1 MSKHNRLQS
10 AQNDVHA
17 ANDKQAQYLLE
28 EITRKFDEQ
37 NNQQRNKRMIYEF
50 EKETIMKSEND
61 KEPII
66 RIGFYTSKGKCE
78 LNYRDEKTAE
88 GALSAL
94 FSVGF
99 EPIET
104 RLYQDESTF
113 EKRIVLNNKSEKI
126 GTWILRHG
134 VYYCSQCESPN
145 YNMAEYEFYCPNC
158 GAKMLIKKEG
168 DSG

>member
-1 MSKHNRLQS
+1 
-10 AQNDVHA
+10 
-17 ANDKQAQYLLE
+17 
-28 EITRKFDEQ
+28 
-37 NNQQRNKRMIYEF
+37 MIYKF
-50 EKETIMKSEND
+50 KKETILKSEND

-78 LNYRDEKTAE
+78 LNYRDEKTSE

-113 EKRIVLNNKSEKI
+113 EKRIVLNNKSENWRI
-126 GTWILRHG
+126 
-134 VYYCSQCESPN
+134 SNE
-145 YNMAEYEFYCPNC
+145 
-158 GAKMLIKKEG
+158 
-168 DSG
+168 